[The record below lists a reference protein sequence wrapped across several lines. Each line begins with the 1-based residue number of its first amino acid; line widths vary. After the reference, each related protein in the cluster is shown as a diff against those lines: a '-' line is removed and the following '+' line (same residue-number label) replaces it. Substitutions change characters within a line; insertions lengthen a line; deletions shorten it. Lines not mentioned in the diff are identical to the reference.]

1 MIGICVVTHGNLAEG
16 LRDSSEL
23 IIGEQTQF
31 ETVCLRHGDDFEEFK
46 ETVYLSIKQANQNEG
61 VLVLVDLFGASPYN
75 SVLFNYSNFEANSI
89 DVRMISGVNLPMVL
103 ESCEKREHLNL
114 DDLFNKVIHAG
125 KEYII
130 GIDAQMNQVI

>member
-1 MIGICVVTHGNLAEG
+1 MIGICIVTHGNLAEG

-46 ETVYLSIKQANQNEG
+46 ETVFQSIKRANQTEG

-75 SVLFNYSNFEANSI
+75 SVLFNFPNFEANTI
-89 DVRMISGVNLPMVL
+89 DIRMISGVNLPMIL
-103 ESCEKREHLNL
+103 DACENREHLTL
-114 DDLFNKVIHAG
+114 EELFNKTIHTG

>member
-1 MIGICVVTHGNLAEG
+1 MIGICIVTHGNLAEG

-46 ETVYLSIKQANQNEG
+46 ETVYQSIVRANQNEG

-75 SVLFNYSNFEANSI
+75 SVLFNYPKFEANTI
-89 DVRMISGVNLPMVL
+89 DIRMISGANLPMIL
-103 ESCEKREHLNL
+103 ESCENREHLNL
-114 DDLFNKVIHAG
+114 DELFQKVIQTG

-130 GIDAQMNQVI
+130 GVDAQMNQVI

>member
-1 MIGICVVTHGNLAEG
+1 
-16 LRDSSEL
+16 
-23 IIGEQTQF
+23 
-31 ETVCLRHGDDFEEFK
+31 
-46 ETVYLSIKQANQNEG
+46 
-61 VLVLVDLFGASPYN
+61 
-75 SVLFNYSNFEANSI
+75 
-89 DVRMISGVNLPMVL
+89 MISGVNLPMVL

>member
-31 ETVCLRHGDDFEEFK
+31 ETVCLRHGDDFEAFK
-46 ETVYLSIKQANQNEG
+46 ESVFTSVQHVNQNDG
-61 VLVLVDLFGASPYN
+61 VLVFVDLFGASPYN
-75 SVLFNYSNFEANSI
+75 SVLFNYPNFEANAI
-89 DVRMISGVNLPMVL
+89 DVRMISGVNLPMIL
-103 ESCEKREHLNL
+103 ESCENREHLNL
-114 DDLFNKVIHAG
+114 DELFNKVIHTG

-130 GIDAQMNQVI
+130 GIDAQMNQVV

>member
-46 ETVYLSIKQANQNEG
+46 ETVYQSIKLADQNEG

-75 SVLFNYSNFEANSI
+75 SVLFNYPNFEVNSI
-89 DVRMISGVNLPMVL
+89 DVRMISGVNLPMIL
-103 ESCEKREHLNL
+103 ETCEKREHLNL
-114 DDLFNKVIHAG
+114 DDLFNKVIHTG

-130 GIDAQMNQVI
+130 GIDAQMNQVL

>member
-1 MIGICVVTHGNLAEG
+1 MIGICIVTHGNLAEG

-46 ETVYLSIKQANQNEG
+46 ETVFQSIERANQTEG

-75 SVLFNYSNFEANSI
+75 SVLFNFPNFEANTI
-89 DVRMISGVNLPMVL
+89 DIRMISGVNLPMIL
-103 ESCEKREHLNL
+103 DACENREHLTL
-114 DDLFNKVIHAG
+114 EELFNKTIHTG

>member
-1 MIGICVVTHGNLAEG
+1 MIGICIVTHGNLAEG

-46 ETVYLSIKQANQNEG
+46 VTVFQSIERANQTEG

-75 SVLFNYSNFEANSI
+75 SVLFNFPNFEANTI
-89 DVRMISGVNLPMVL
+89 DIRMISGVNLPMIL
-103 ESCEKREHLNL
+103 DACENREHLTL
-114 DDLFNKVIHAG
+114 EELFNKTIHTG

>member
-1 MIGICVVTHGNLAEG
+1 MIGICIVTHGNLAEG

-46 ETVYLSIKQANQNEG
+46 ETVFQSIKRANQTEG

-75 SVLFNYSNFEANSI
+75 SVLFNFPNFEANTI
-89 DVRMISGVNLPMVL
+89 DIRMISGVNLPMIL
-103 ESCEKREHLNL
+103 DACENREHLTL
-114 DDLFNKVIHAG
+114 EELFNKTIHIG

>member
-1 MIGICVVTHGNLAEG
+1 MIGICIVTHGNLAEG
-16 LRDSSEL
+16 LCDSNEL

-31 ETVCLRHGDDFEEFK
+31 ITVCLRHGDDFEEFK
-46 ETVYLSIKQANQNEG
+46 EKVYQSIIQVNQSEG

-75 SVLFNYSNFEANSI
+75 SVLLNYPNFASNLI

-103 ESCEKREHLNL
+103 EACENRENLNL
-114 DDLFNKVIHAG
+114 DELFNKVIHTG

-130 GIDAQMNQVI
+130 GIDSQMNQII

>member
-1 MIGICVVTHGNLAEG
+1 MIGICIVTHGNLAEG

-46 ETVYLSIKQANQNEG
+46 ETVFQSIKRANQTEG

-75 SVLFNYSNFEANSI
+75 SVLFNFPNFEANTI
-89 DVRMISGVNLPMVL
+89 DIRMISGVNLPMIL
-103 ESCEKREHLNL
+103 DACENREHLTL
-114 DDLFNKVIHAG
+114 EELFNKTIHTG

-130 GIDAQMNQVI
+130 GINAQMNQVI